1 MNDFITR
8 YQDELTGSL
17 SGFDRLVFR
26 GTLWRDRL
34 SGMKGY
40 LWAHHLGGK
49 EFGAHAEEISK
60 RVREAAVEPMLAA
73 GRPVQYLNSGKDDKQ
88 KIAWKISAT
97 DGIGEGPICAL
108 KPSSCAAAMPSSATP
123 KPRNRNGR

>member
-1 MNDFITR
+1 MNDFISK

-26 GTLWRDRL
+26 GNLWRDRL

-49 EFGAHAEEISK
+49 DFGAHADYRLPRACFERLLCTRKPNTGCI
-60 RVREAAVEPMLAA
+60 
-73 GRPVQYLNSGKDDKQ
+73 QY
-88 KIAWKISAT
+88 
-97 DGIGEGPICAL
+97 
-108 KPSSCAAAMPSSATP
+108 
-123 KPRNRNGR
+123 